1 MFINLQFRTSVLPW
15 SDGCC
20 SVAKSRLT
28 ICDFV
33 DCNKPGF
40 TVLYYLPEFA
50 ETHVYWVTDAIQTSY
65 PLLPLPPL
73 ALISFTV
80 SESFPMSQLFPS
92 GDQSIGASVSA
103 SVLPMNIQN
112 WFPLGLAGLISLQS
126 KGLSQESSTT
136 VQKHQFFRAQLT
148 LWLNSHIYTWLLE
161 KP

>member
-1 MFINLQFRTSVLPW
+1 MFIILQFRTSVLPW

-103 SVLPMNIQN
+103 SILSVNIQG
-112 WFPLGLAGLISLQS
+112 WFSLVWTGLISLQS
-126 KGLSQESSTT
+126 QGLSRVFSSNIIL
-136 VQKHQFFRAQLT
+136 KYQFFLT
-148 LWLNSHIYTWLLE
+148 QPSLWSNSYIHT
-161 KP
+161 